1 MKGVMKKR
9 KTNIM
14 NVWLKK
20 IEELYLSMSVK
31 VQIQTL
37 VGIGVVMLF
46 VWYMLVSSVISS
58 KNSAEVKIK
67 PLQQSVVMLEQ
78 QYKITQ
84 ENPAS
89 TVNDVLEQ
97 KKKDLQNSIKK
108 AEETIQKYGATVI
121 TPEKINESLEVLVNQ
136 EHNLKLITLKNYPA
150 VLMRGTKKH
159 PIYEYHVE
167 VNKVI
172 KVRK

>member
-1 MKGVMKKR
+1 
-9 KTNIM
+9 M

-121 TPEKINESLEVLVNQ
+121 TPEKINESLYAENFFVLQNGVKIDNIDNCKILLYVYAKKMHQNQ
-136 EHNLKLITLKNYPA
+136 NQSQNA
-150 VLMRGTKKH
+150 R
-159 PIYEYHVE
+159 
-167 VNKVI
+167 
-172 KVRK
+172 